1 MEFEIL
7 DKERVFN
14 QYLKIDAYQVQHE
27 RYATKENANK
37 NIEVAVKGDAC
48 AALVYE
54 TDSKSILLI
63 EQFRLPA
70 AIHGNGWIT
79 ELIAGT
85 MEENEGPRETM
96 KREILEE
103 IGYQVE
109 SLEFI
114 QRVFVSP
121 GWTTER
127 INIYFATTNSTL
139 KVSDG
144 GGLESEQEDIQ
155 IIKIKLEQLDNFMES
170 VHDAKTLIALQWFQW
185 NVKKKLTI

>member
-114 QRVFVSP
+114 QRVFVP
-121 GWTTER
+121 LIGAR
-127 INIYFATTNSTL
+127 TL
-139 KVSDG
+139 KA
-144 GGLESEQEDIQ
+144 
-155 IIKIKLEQLDNFMES
+155 S
-170 VHDAKTLIALQWFQW
+170 VLP
-185 NVKKKLTI
+185 VKA

>member
-1 MEFEIL
+1 MKFEIL
-7 DKERVFN
+7 EKERVFN

-27 RYATKENANK
+27 RYSTKENANK
-37 NIEVAVKGDAC
+37 NLEVAAMGDAC

-54 TDSKSILLI
+54 TDTKSILLI
-63 EQFRLPA
+63 EQFRLPS

-79 ELIAGT
+79 ELVAGT
-85 MEENEGPRETM
+85 MEENEDPKETM

-103 IGYQVE
+103 IGYQVK

-139 KVSDG
+139 KVSNG
-144 GGLESEQEDIQ
+144 GGLESEQEDIR
-155 IIKIKLEQLDNFMES
+155 IVKINIELLDNFIES
-170 VHDAKTLIALQWFQW
+170 IHDAKTLIALQWFQW
-185 NVKKKLTI
+185 NVGKNQII